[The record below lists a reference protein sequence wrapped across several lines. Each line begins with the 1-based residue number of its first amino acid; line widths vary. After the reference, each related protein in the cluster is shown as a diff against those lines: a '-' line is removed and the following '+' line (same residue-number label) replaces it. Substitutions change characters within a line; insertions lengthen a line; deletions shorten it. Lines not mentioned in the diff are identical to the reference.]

1 MSQLTTH
8 ILDTSIGKPAANV
21 EIILEKEVS
30 SNSWE
35 ELSRGKTNDDGRLP
49 GLLSDDYK
57 QVNIASIVSRYYE
70 NNNYCNGSQADSV
83 VYIHRGAPQSINNF
97 RVRIL
102 DSTNKLATDI
112 GSDNTIYI
120 QINKQINKVL
130 PAIEDNKEKSK
141 K

>member
-35 ELSRGKTNDDGRLP
+35 ELSRGKTNEDGRLP

-57 QVNIASIVSRYYE
+57 MEFGNYRLTFQTKPYYDTIDTAKSME
-70 NNNYCNGSQADSV
+70 WKVECKDKTPCKIK
-83 VYIHRGAPQSINNF
+83 YIKN
-97 RVRIL
+97 
-102 DSTNKLATDI
+102 
-112 GSDNTIYI
+112 
-120 QINKQINKVL
+120 
-130 PAIEDNKEKSK
+130 
-141 K
+141 